1 LKVLFVEDSDFYLQ
15 FRQGFFGRLGC
26 LILNARGAEAA
37 LESCETEKPD
47 LAVVSSRLPDGDG
60 AELCRKLRERYRK
73 RAPRLILM
81 AAPEERHAGP
91 AAWEERLERPVD
103 PEALMARISGIL
115 DIPLRRFPRV
125 RIQLPVSYGSRR
137 DRLTGTAQNLSPDG
151 MFIDSPVALEVGT
164 RIELEFSLP
173 GRRGALR
180 TTAEVVRLVRLA
192 GGRRHGL
199 GVRFVDPDAAVI
211 EPIAAFLG

>member
-1 LKVLFVEDSDFYLQ
+1 MKVLFVEDSDFYLQ

-26 LILNARGAEAA
+26 VILNARGVEAA
-37 LESCETEKPD
+37 VESCEAEKPD
-47 LAVVSSRLPDGDG
+47 LLVVASKLPDGEG
-60 AELCRKLRERYRK
+60 AALCRRLRNQYRK
-73 RAPRLILM
+73 RAPRMILM

-91 AAWEERLERPVD
+91 PAWEERLEQPVD

-137 DRLTGTAQNLSPDG
+137 DRLSGTAQNLSPEG
-151 MFIDSPVALEVGT
+151 MFIESATALETGT

-173 GRRGALR
+173 GKRGSLR
-180 TTAEVVRLVRLA
+180 TAGEVVRVVRLA
-192 GGRRHGL
+192 GGKRHGL
-199 GVRFVDPDAAVI
+199 GVRFVDPDPALCDQ
-211 EPIAAFLG
+211 IATFLG